1 MTVNE
6 DNIVDDVY
14 ILLYFV
20 SSAVENTLSNGV
32 K

>member
-20 SSAVENTLSNGV
+20 SSAVENTLSSGV